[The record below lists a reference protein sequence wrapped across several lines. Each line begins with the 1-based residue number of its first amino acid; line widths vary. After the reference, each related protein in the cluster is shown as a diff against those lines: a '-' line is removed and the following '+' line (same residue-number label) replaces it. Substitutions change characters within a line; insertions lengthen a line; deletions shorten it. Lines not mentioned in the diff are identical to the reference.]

1 MVSNVSIAKRL
12 GKTVHD
18 LPKVEQDH
26 EVWQTTAYYLAQLCL
41 NLTLIASPEVI
52 VLGGGVMNQPTLLPH
67 IHTKFTELL
76 NNYVDHPR
84 LKGKLWIRSE
94 CSFLF

>member
-18 LPKVEQDH
+18 LPNVAEDH
-26 EVWQTTAYYLAQLCL
+26 EVWGTIAYYLAQLCL

-52 VLGGGVMNQPTLLPH
+52 VIGGGIMNQPTILGN

-84 LKGKLWIRSE
+84 LKGNSYVMGMQGL
-94 CSFLF
+94 LF